1 MIVMKQIELKRDKFL
16 KIAERMACVAFN
28 HREQVEIIAEND
40 SLHLIDYDFDSEYV
54 FREEPEFL
62 WLMVIDLM
70 KLSNIIRIKGL

>member
-1 MIVMKQIELKRDKFL
+1 MKQIELKRDKFL

-28 HREQVEIIAEND
+28 HQKRVEIIAEID
-40 SLHLIDYDFDSEYV
+40 SLHLIDYDFDAEYV

-62 WLMVIDLM
+62 WLMVIDLT